1 MCSSTF
7 AFHNSSDMHLA
18 RRFKTAECQG
28 HISNYAECQGHISN
42 YAAFTNGTTLYA
54 TALMVSA
61 SLFV

>member
-28 HISNYAECQGHISN
+28 HISNYA
-42 YAAFTNGTTLYA
+42 ALTNGTTLYA